1 MAFFLSYSGVQAA
14 AIARVRGKYYSIHHA
29 VEFNDVAA
37 VQDYLIA
44 DPRLVNKP
52 ATKDL
57 LHNG

>member
-1 MAFFLSYSGVQAA
+1 MQAA

-44 DPRLVNKP
+44 DPRLGNKP
-52 ATKDL
+52 ATMISHHL
-57 LHNG
+57 LHDG